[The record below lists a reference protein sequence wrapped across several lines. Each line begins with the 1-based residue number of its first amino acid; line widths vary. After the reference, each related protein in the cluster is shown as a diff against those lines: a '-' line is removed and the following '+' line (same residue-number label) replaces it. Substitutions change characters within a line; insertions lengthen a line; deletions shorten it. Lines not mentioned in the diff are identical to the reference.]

1 MRSAALAAFRRGA
14 TSLPGAYLDAAAP
27 TRALC
32 FSASS
37 FQNTSSNNAQRE
49 SNWGRYNW
57 AGAVSAGAGLGL
69 GSASLLAQADAPQ
82 PPSPPAGSDQVSADP
97 YKRPTALQGLPKDI
111 TLYQYEVCPFCCK
124 VKAALDYYKLPYE
137 VIEVNPLTKS
147 ELKWSNY
154 KKVPV
159 VKMDGSV
166 VVDSTVIMS
175 RLAAEYEAAQSGNSS
190 KPQRSKAPVSSEE
203 EEEQWRRW
211 VDDRLV
217 KVITANIYRSWD
229 ESWNTF
235 RYVTEQTNW
244 AWGLREAARVSGAVL
259 MWQVGKKMP
268 AKYGI
273 QGDLREVLYQEC
285 NKLVDAMQGA
295 PFLGG
300 TSPNLGDLSAFGVL
314 RAVQHTPTFE
324 DAMAN
329 SKVKPWF
336 ERMEQQVGPSQ
347 RVERAA
353 PAS

>member
-1 MRSAALAAFRRGA
+1 M
-14 TSLPGAYLDAAAP
+14 LPAYLDASVSTRSFCLAA
-27 TRALC
+27 
-32 FSASS
+32 SA
-37 FQNTSSNNAQRE
+37 QNNSNAQRE
-49 SNWGRYNW
+49 SHWGRYNW
-57 AGAVSAGAGLGL
+57 AGAVSAGVGLGL
-69 GSASLLAQADAPQ
+69 GSASLLAQADAQQ
-82 PPSPPAGSDQVSADP
+82 PPSPPGGSDQVSTDP

-175 RLAAEYEAAQSGNSS
+175 RLAAEYEAAQSGNKSS
-190 KPQRSKAPVSSEE
+190 KLKRSKAPMSNEVEE
-203 EEEQWRRW
+203 EERWRRW
-211 VDDRLV
+211 VDERLV

-244 AWGLREAARVSGAVL
+244 AWGVREAARVSGAVL

-273 QGDLREVLYQEC
+273 EGDLREVLYQEC

-300 TSPNLGDLSAFGVL
+300 TTPNLGDLSAFGVL

-324 DAMAN
+324 DAVAH
-329 SKVKPWF
+329 SKIKPWF

-347 RVERAA
+347 RIQQTA